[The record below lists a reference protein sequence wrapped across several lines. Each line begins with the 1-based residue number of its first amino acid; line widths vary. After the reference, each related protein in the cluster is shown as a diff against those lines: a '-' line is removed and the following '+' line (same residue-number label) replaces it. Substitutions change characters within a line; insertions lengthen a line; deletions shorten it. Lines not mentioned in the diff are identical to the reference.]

1 MDLPSVNTSAV
12 QSGTRFA
19 LLLTSLL
26 LTTFSLGAVFSEV
39 DLLDRMNF
47 GLLAEFGGVRVA
59 GNFTFAAERLRMV
72 TVINNMSN
80 EMGQMSSER
89 ASLLQANS
97 HLKEQLSRL
106 PVGGV
111 VVQGGASRP
120 GWGRNGSSATSS
132 PPLFGHV
139 HIAKT
144 SGTSLNGNMSLHF
157 ERVCGNKGYSYNAY
171 QSNPRRAVWGVGR
184 WVACTC
190 KRSGSKI
197 ATG

>member
-47 GLLAEFGGVRVA
+47 GLLAEFGDVRVA
-59 GNFTFAAERLRMV
+59 DNFTFAAERLRMV

-106 PVGGV
+106 PVGG
-111 VVQGGASRP
+111 GG
-120 GWGRNGSSATSS
+120 SAGGGFS
-132 PPLFGHV
+132 P
-139 HIAKT
+139 
-144 SGTSLNGNMSLHF
+144 
-157 ERVCGNKGYSYNAY
+157 
-171 QSNPRRAVWGVGR
+171 GVGAQR
-184 WVACTC
+184 FLCNIFPPSLWACAHRQNVWYLTQW
-190 KRSGSKI
+190 KYVHAFRTSVWK
-197 ATG
+197 